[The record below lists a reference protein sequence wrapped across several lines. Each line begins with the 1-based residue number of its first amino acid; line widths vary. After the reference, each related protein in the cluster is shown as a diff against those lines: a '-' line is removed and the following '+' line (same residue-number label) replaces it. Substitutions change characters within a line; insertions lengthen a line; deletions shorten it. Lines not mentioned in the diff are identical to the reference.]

1 MTFSTYHKIFI
12 NVITNNIHRSPKLIP
27 LSAFISAVQHG
38 SISLVRATSSS
49 CTWFCIDRGGEYC
62 GWDTDSL
69 YFPHTAYI
77 TFKQAQGLCLASW
90 AFHSCGVFECLVRTF
105 AFRSNS
111 PQMNVY
117 LGWWYL
123 LIRSQFSFCALRC
136 SLIYNRFLSF
146 NALCSNVTLI
156 IKGLISL
163 TWDMPYIENIYV
175 KLFQKVKE
183 GIKKSYLNLFYSLF
197 TSWSPSFSFFCHL
210 PCFYIFR
217 CHTFSSSYLNSG
229 TVCAMLFGSALSC
242 LGIVLVFCVF
252 LCVLVCISPHQV
264 YLGSSGHQ
272 KCVWI
277 NHHHRFFLCW
287 FSLVSYK
294 RLVFHLVLFG
304 FTPYSKFT
312 SWIVRHFYVR
322 KCCIAIKI
330 HKVLDYSLWIFMQGG
345 VKKA

>member
-77 TFKQAQGLCLASW
+77 TFKQAQGLSLASW

-105 AFRSNS
+105 AFRTNS

-183 GIKKSYLNLFYSLF
+183 VIKKSCLNFCSISDSSILFSLLGLLP
-197 TSWSPSFSFFCHL
+197 SPFFCHL

-217 CHTFSSSYLNSG
+217 CHTFSPSYLNSG
-229 TVCAMLFGSALSC
+229 NCSLALLC
-242 LGIVLVFCVF
+242 L
-252 LCVLVCISPHQV
+252 
-264 YLGSSGHQ
+264 
-272 KCVWI
+272 
-277 NHHHRFFLCW
+277 
-287 FSLVSYK
+287 
-294 RLVFHLVLFG
+294 
-304 FTPYSKFT
+304 
-312 SWIVRHFYVR
+312 
-322 KCCIAIKI
+322 
-330 HKVLDYSLWIFMQGG
+330 
-345 VKKA
+345 